1 MSYGDGLILI
11 GAYEQ
16 TDGTGEGIEAIN
28 VEVNADDAAQD
39 IWQWRCPYK
48 VQVEAFALVIT
59 EIGAAAATDAV
70 ASLDVIANDAAG
82 TRTEKLTLSLD
93 ATLYSKGDG
102 DKASVTPM
110 TTDADWTVGTVLLY
124 TGVDLPFT
132 LLQGEILVAEHKTA
146 GDGATLAY
154 QVVALVRVDG
164 YDQTALNVAT
174 LDAAR

>member
-16 TDGTGEGIEAIN
+16 TDGTGEGIEQIR
-28 VEVNADDAAQD
+28 VEVNADDVAQD
-39 IWQWRCPYK
+39 IWQWRCPYRAQ
-48 VQVEAFALVIT
+48 VQNLALVIT
-59 EIGAAAATDAV
+59 EVGAAAATDAV
-70 ASLDVIANDAAG
+70 VSLDVIDSAG
-82 TRTEKLTLSLD
+82 VRTEKLTLSLD

-110 TTDADWTVGTVLLY
+110 TADTDWTVGTVLVF
-124 TGVDLPFT
+124 TGTELPFI
-132 LLQGEILVAEHKTA
+132 LLPGEILVAEHKTA

-154 QVVALVRVDG
+154 QVVAIVRVDG

>member
-1 MSYGDGLILI
+1 MAYGDGLMLI

-16 TDGTGEGIEAIN
+16 TDGTGEGISAQT

-39 IWQWRCPYK
+39 VWQYRCPFK
-48 VQVEAFALVIT
+48 MQIEQIGLVIT

-70 ASLDVIANDAAG
+70 VSLDVIANDAGG
-82 TRTEKLTLSLD
+82 TRTEKLILSLD

-110 TTDADWTVGTVLLY
+110 VADTEWTVGTVLLY
-124 TGVDLPFT
+124 TGTDLPFT
-132 LLQGEILVAEHKTA
+132 LNPGEILVVEHKTA

-154 QVVALVRVDG
+154 QIMVLARVDG
-164 YDQTALNVAT
+164 YDLTAANVAT